1 MTDTQNRAPELPA
14 HIEETIQSIARM
26 HAERRDG
33 ATPFRRALSRATAI
47 IADPAFIAGLIA
59 IVALWIVANLLLIAL
74 GREPFDPPPFFWL
87 TGAASIVSLFMVS
100 AIVAEQRREDQIAL
114 QRELLSMQ
122 LAILN
127 EQKTAKVIAL
137 LEEFRR
143 DSPQI
148 HNRVDRQAE
157 ELARAT
163 DPQTV
168 LGAIKQPEPTQE
180 EGA

>member
-1 MTDTQNRAPELPA
+1 MTDMQSHAPELPA
-14 HIEETIQSIARM
+14 HIEETIQSISKM

-33 ATPFRRALSRATAI
+33 ATPFRRGLSRATAV
-47 IADPAFIAGLIA
+47 IANPAFIAGLIA
-59 IVALWIVANLLLIAL
+59 IVGVWIGANYLLIAL
-74 GREPFDPPPFFWL
+74 GREPFDPPPFSWL

-122 LAILN
+122 LAIFN

-157 ELARAT
+157 ELAKAT

-168 LGAIKQPEPTQE
+168 LGAIKQPEANPE
-180 EGA
+180 EDA

>member
-1 MTDTQNRAPELPA
+1 MTDTQRRAPVLPA

-26 HAERRDG
+26 HAEHRDG
-33 ATPFRRALSRATAI
+33 ATPFRRALRRATAI
-47 IADPAFIAGLIA
+47 IANPAFIAGMIA
-59 IVALWIVANLLLIAL
+59 IIAVWIGANLVLIAL

-87 TGAASIVSLFMVS
+87 TGAASIISLFMVS

-122 LAILN
+122 LAVLN

-143 DSPQI
+143 DSPLI
-148 HNRVDRQAE
+148 HNRVDPQAE

-163 DPQTV
+163 DPRSV
-168 LGAIKQPEPTQE
+168 LGAIKQPEANPE